1 MRADSV
7 AYLMEH
13 VFQRAKETD
22 GRFDTLFV
30 VDEAQNFAPESGID
44 PVRSS
49 LDAML
54 RIAREGRKFGV
65 GLIIPSQRPANIN
78 TGLRSQCNTHLIFRL
93 VNANDLAAIADTVEA
108 ADRALVETMLPQ
120 LDVGTCFVCGTAI
133 NSPFFAEVPLFA
145 SSPGS
150 PQMTELRRQPLPLP
164 VGALIAQGPL
174 DRSDRITS
182 D

>member
-1 MRADSV
+1 
-7 AYLMEH
+7 EH
-13 VFQRAKETD
+13 VFQRAKETN
-22 GRFDTLFV
+22 GGFDTLFV

-65 GLIIPSQRPANIN
+65 GLIISSQRPANIN

-108 ADRALVETMLPQ
+108 ADRALIQTMLPQ
-120 LDVGTCFVCGTAI
+120 LDVGTCFACGTAI
-133 NSPFFAEVPLFA
+133 DSPFFAEVPLFA
-145 SSPGS
+145 TSFGTADMSILPGQQNSESSVFS
-150 PQMTELRRQPLPLP
+150 
-164 VGALIAQGPL
+164 
-174 DRSDRITS
+174 
-182 D
+182 

>member
-1 MRADSV
+1 
-7 AYLMEH
+7 MEH
-13 VFQRAKETD
+13 VFQRAKEMD
-22 GRFDTLFV
+22 GGFDTLFV
-30 VDEAQNFAPESGID
+30 VDEAQNFAPESGIA

-65 GLIIPSQRPANIN
+65 GLIISSQRPANIN

-120 LDVGTCFVCGTAI
+120 LDVGTCFAGGTAI

-145 SSPGS
+145 SSPGR
-150 PQMTELRRQPLPLP
+150 PQMPELRRPPLTLP
-164 VGALIAQGPL
+164 FGAPIAQGPL
-174 DRSDRITS
+174 DRSDRITP